1 MKMSADFY
9 PPPHNTLI
17 LKTITQRSVTVSAIG
32 YW

>member
-9 PPPHNTLI
+9 PPHNTLI